1 MPIGIGTAGAIA
13 GGISAGGS
21 LLSGIFGSSAA
32 KKAAK
37 ARAAALAA
45 AEQSRLGMFEKARG
59 YMEPYATLG
68 TESLPTLK
76 GLLGLGEGGAGD
88 MTGLLEKY
96 PGYQFALGE
105 GQKAIGNQQQAA
117 GARYSGNALTAAS
130 DYAQQM
136 GYGVFSDYF
145 NKVLGITDRGQAA
158 AGGIAN
164 SYNQLGTDLANLK
177 VGGGEA
183 KAGGI
188 LGSAQAWQGAI
199 GGITK
204 GLGGILGSIAGP
216 GGGYS
221 GGGWSGTAKPILDN
235 A

>member
-117 GARYSGNALTAAS
+117 GARYSGNALKAAS

-158 AGGIAN
+158 ASGIATGYDN
-164 SYNQLGTDLANLK
+164 LGRDLANLK

-183 KAGGI
+183 KAGGSATVAA
-188 LGSAQAWQGAI
+188 GSPPPFPPPPVA
-199 GGITK
+199 
-204 GLGGILGSIAGP
+204 
-216 GGGYS
+216 
-221 GGGWSGTAKPILDN
+221 
-235 A
+235 